1 MVNFLKKTRDLY
13 LIGVKR
19 YNAYNNRIFF
29 RNTRIMFFADYLS
42 ALARDGPSW
51 NRPCAVPRIGGRKLS
66 SDVTCQHRPGL
77 ARDRWHD

>member
-1 MVNFLKKTRDLY
+1 MVNFKKKTRDLY

-29 RNTRIMFFADYLS
+29 RNTRIMFFADYFS

-51 NRPCAVPRIGGRKLS
+51 NGPRAVPRLGGRLPS
-66 SDVTCQHRPGL
+66 SDVTF
-77 ARDRWHD
+77 